1 MKQTLTDQELSI
13 IANIIDVATQKGI
26 FRAADMTTVGE
37 LFNKITSMLPKPEAK
52 EDGKKIG

>member
-1 MKQTLTDQELSI
+1 MKQSLTDRELSI

-26 FRAADMTTVGE
+26 FRAADMTVVGE

-52 EDGKKIG
+52 TDEQK

>member
-1 MKQTLTDQELSI
+1 MKQTLTDKELSI

-26 FRAADMTTVGE
+26 FRAGDMTTVGE

-52 EDGKKIG
+52 ADGKE

>member
-52 EDGKKIG
+52 EDGKK